1 VCTER
6 PGHAA
11 RDGSGPVAA
20 TARVPTM
27 PTEERGPAG
36 VDTSTPSIARVY
48 DAMLGGK
55 DNIAVD
61 RQVLQQMM
69 VAAPDV
75 PRVARDNRRWV
86 RRVVR
91 WLAAGA
97 GIDQF
102 LDVGSGLPTMENV
115 HDVVHPIAPDAVV
128 VYVDNDPAV
137 IAHGRVL
144 LADDERAF
152 FAAGDLSRPDDLLLD
167 PAVIGHLDLDRPIAV
182 LHCLTLHHVAG
193 DAAGRIVR
201 GYLDRMASGSY
212 LAISHMRLP
221 EPDDE
226 KLARFTAATT
236 EYRAA
241 SPASTPRVL
250 ADIQNLFA
258 GLELVEPGVV
268 PVHKWWPEGPPIGE
282 PHEFADYIV
291 GGVAR
296 KP

>member
-1 VCTER
+1 
-6 PGHAA
+6 
-11 RDGSGPVAA
+11 
-20 TARVPTM
+20 M
-27 PTEERGPAG
+27 PTEERAPAG
-36 VDTSTPSIARVY
+36 VDTTRPSIARVY

-55 DNIAVD
+55 DNFAVD
-61 RQVLQQMM
+61 RQVLEQMM
-69 VAAPDV
+69 TSAPDV
-75 PRVARDNRRWV
+75 PNVARDNRRWV

-91 WLAAGA
+91 WLARDA

-102 LDVGSGLPTMENV
+102 LDVGSGLPTMENTN
-115 HDVVHPIAPDAVV
+115 DVVHRIEPDAVV

-144 LADDERAF
+144 LADDEHTF
-152 FAAGDLSRPDDLLLD
+152 FAAGDLTRPDELLAD
-167 PAVIGHLDLDRPIAV
+167 PAVVAHLDLDRPVAL

-193 DAAGRIVR
+193 DAAGWITRA
-201 GYLDRMASGSY
+201 YLDRLASGSY

-221 EPDDE
+221 EPGDE
-226 KLARFTAATT
+226 KLARFTATTT

-241 SPASTPRVL
+241 SPASTPRLL
-250 ADIQNLFA
+250 ADIQSLFS
-258 GLELVEPGVV
+258 GLEFVEPGVV
-268 PVHKWWPEGPPIGE
+268 PVNDWWPEGPQVGE